1 MEDLNEQGSEGSE
14 IMYTPPDKI
23 ISLKEMAKLNE
34 KIKEE
39 EKAALEKEDN
49 KDGENKPKNKRS
61 ARISENT
68 QTGFQRKALFF

>member
-1 MEDLNEQGSEGSE
+1 MEEIGEQE
-14 IMYTPPDKI
+14 IGGMYTPPDKI

-39 EKAALEKEDN
+39 EKAATEKE
-49 KDGENKPKNKRS
+49 ENKNEETKRQNKRS
-61 ARISENT
+61 ARISENN